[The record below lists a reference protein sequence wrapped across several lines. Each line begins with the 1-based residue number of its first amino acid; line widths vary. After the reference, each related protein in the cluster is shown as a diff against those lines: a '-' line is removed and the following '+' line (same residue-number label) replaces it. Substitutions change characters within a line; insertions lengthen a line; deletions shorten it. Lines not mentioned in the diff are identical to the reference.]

1 MEVVEKVEKGEC
13 RSLASQQTS
22 ARPARPLL
30 VPRKFKTEP
39 SIPLALFNAPPQ
51 QTASHPPVVKME
63 AFIID
68 LTISDSDGDTQPVTM
83 PVMRK
88 RSRSLNFSSPSLS
101 MPSSPASS
109 NSERRSGADN
119 SDDGVRAWPSSF
131 YVVDI
136 VRGFEKCEAAAR
148 GRKSVRET
156 FIKCFQVPFRHTT
169 FYTHRR
175 HWEVASQAC
184 RDDALRAGHTSA
196 GTWTAFLE
204 RSRSKPAVEKK
215 KNRKR
220 IKV

>member
-1 MEVVEKVEKGEC
+1 
-13 RSLASQQTS
+13 
-22 ARPARPLL
+22 
-30 VPRKFKTEP
+30 
-39 SIPLALFNAPPQ
+39 
-51 QTASHPPVVKME
+51 
-63 AFIID
+63 
-68 LTISDSDGDTQPVTM
+68 
-83 PVMRK
+83 
-88 RSRSLNFSSPSLS
+88 

-109 NSERRSGADN
+109 NSKRRSGADN
-119 SDDGVRAWPSSF
+119 SDDGVHAWPSSF

-148 GRKSVRET
+148 GQKSVRET

-169 FYTHRR
+169 FYTHHR

-204 RSRSKPAVEKK
+204 HSRSKPAMEKK